1 MLRIVR
7 PVAAARRIVL
17 ASCLGALLANGHAA
31 AVTLSS
37 KAKAEG
43 CTGRPTVVQGTSLY
57 KCATQG
63 GMHYFNV
70 EGSVSD
76 DGGAVARSG
85 PSPSPQ
91 GFPKVDAATQK
102 SRDSVR
108 RKVLGDEL
116 SAEQKLLVEAKA
128 QYADGKPMPLPE
140 EKEAPQKYD
149 ERVARL
155 RQAVMLHEKN
165 IAALQKELAATR

>member
-1 MLRIVR
+1 RGADRGRSAPFRHGLVWYTLPRMLRVAR
-7 PVAAARRIVL
+7 PVTATRRIVL
-17 ASCLGALLANGHAA
+17 ASCLGALLAGGHAA
-31 AVTLSS
+31 AVTLSA

-70 EGSVSD
+70 EGSVTD
-76 DGGAVARSG
+76 DGGAGARSG
-85 PSPSPQ
+85 STSSSPQ
-91 GFPKVDAATQK
+91 GFPKVDAATQR

-116 SAEQKLLVEAKA
+116 TAEQKLLAEAKA
-128 QYADGKPMPLPE
+128 AYANG
-140 EKEAPQKYD
+140 APQPTQD
-149 ERVARL
+149 E
-155 RQAVMLHEKN
+155 
-165 IAALQKELAATR
+165 